1 MSFIGVQLAK
11 HLGAAS
17 REEIQDSAATIR
29 PSSTANLAIDSLDRD
44 QYPGSGTASDFTI
57 NKPQSLFN
65 GFFTR
70 LAMNE
75 IVLDW
80 CIPNI
85 SSYVDNVIFQ
95 VVTAGPVT
103 TSISL
108 QSGHYTVADV
118 LDTIVVLLN
127 SALGAGTFRLEDKY
141 GAAWVTGTSY
151 GPVFLATTGGANFTI
166 LPGPLQEQL
175 DVQANVAGNAFPV
188 TCPKLLPYYY
198 VDFVSS
204 QLTYNQDLKDNSTS
218 LTNRDILYR
227 WVFANE
233 NVPQAL
239 DRYGYPIL
247 QGYQPFVLRRYLS
260 YPKQIAWD
268 SKQPIGQLSFQV
280 YTSDGDILNV
290 AGLQGEMEYQMN
302 LLVTEN

>member
-1 MSFIGVQLAK
+1 MARQ
-11 HLGAAS
+11 LGAAS
-17 REEIQDSAATIR
+17 RVEENRDRATTTR
-29 PSSTANLAIDSLDRD
+29 PASTANLAVDSLDRA
-44 QYPGSGTASDFTI
+44 QYVGSGTSSDFTI

-70 LAMNE
+70 IAMNE

-85 SSYVDNVIFQ
+85 SSYVDNNIFQ
-95 VVTAGPVT
+95 VITAGPVT
-103 TSISL
+103 TSVQL
-108 QSGHYTVADV
+108 PSGNYTVADV
-118 LDTIVVLLN
+118 LDTLVALLN
-127 SALGAGTFRLEDKY
+127 TALGPATFRLEDKY

-151 GPVFLATTGGANFTI
+151 GPVFLAESAGANFTI

-175 DVQANVAGNAFPV
+175 DVQANVAGSAFPV

-198 VDFVSS
+198 IEFVSS
-204 QLTYNQDLKDNSTS
+204 QLTYNQDLKDNTTS
-218 LTNRDILYR
+218 AVNRDILYR
-227 WVFANE
+227 WVFAND

-247 QGYQPFVLRRYLS
+247 QGYQPFILRRYLS
-260 YPKQIAWD
+260 YPKQIAWEPA
-268 SKQPIGQLSFQV
+268 QPIGQLSFQV
-280 YTSDGDILNV
+280 YTSDGGVLNV
-290 AGLQGEMEYQMN
+290 AGLQGEMEYQLN